1 VDSLRFELEVTGK
14 ERELLR
20 DQKTSLD
27 RELSKLRTSM
37 QVSLYIGQPKIEQR
51 RKKMMSSLH
60 NFRPKVHHTGN
71 VRYNEVVCLQ

>member
-14 ERELLR
+14 ERELLK

-37 QVSLYIGQPKIEQR
+37 QVSLYYIGPPKNMQ
-51 RKKMMSSLH
+51 
-60 NFRPKVHHTGN
+60 
-71 VRYNEVVCLQ
+71 

>member
-37 QVSLYIGQPKIEQR
+37 QVNLYTYFASENAVKKSLSP
-51 RKKMMSSLH
+51 LH
-60 NFRPKVHHTGN
+60 NFRSKVHHKGN
-71 VRYNEVVCLQ
+71 DR